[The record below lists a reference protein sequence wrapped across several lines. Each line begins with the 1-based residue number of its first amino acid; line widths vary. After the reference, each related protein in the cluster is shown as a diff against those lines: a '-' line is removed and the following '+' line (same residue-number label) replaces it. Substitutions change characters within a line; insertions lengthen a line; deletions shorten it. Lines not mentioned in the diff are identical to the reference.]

1 MNLTIILTIMT
12 NPYIEENTIRFIYIM
27 RQQVPTHIKEEV
39 IRKWLSGEQRD
50 KIASDISMGAGTVTN
65 IISEWK
71 EEIGIPT
78 ADTLRILATEFKRL
92 NINAS
97 QCAKGF
103 KLLNIINNL
112 GAQEEENIESF
123 LTQIYKLCTSKNIPP
138 ETIVNISQQI
148 VALGET
154 IPFSQIPEYMQ
165 QKIEEK
171 HRLEQ
176 EIKTLRET
184 KLSAQN
190 ECDEALRSSSI
201 TIDTLHE
208 YMRLRECLLEEYGL
222 SIDDDN
228 TLPKI
233 INVISNLKHS
243 GYDAKTITKKL
254 SNINNLQ
261 TREKELQSQ
270 VDAIEVRLKRAEQ
283 DHSIAEEKLASSKQA
298 LGVDNELQN
307 MGFGLKELKLLKST
321 VLEISASN
329 NIKPYLAV
337 KKFFDDIKDQY
348 DTKLGFERKIK
359 EMNNSLFQ
367 AQQQHHYISLEYS
380 QKKDTNDKLA
390 ELLAYGVTQDEIIYW
405 TNILK
410 DHKVEISSLHQ
421 DLVKYRTISGAYNNI
436 AAKVDSLT
444 SESNALTKKVEGLR
458 EEQRKISDLLEF
470 QSGEAMKAIQTFL
483 QNLDSQIKDASKASI
498 QTIQNIKEQS
508 LAIGKQ
514 SKIGLQFVNAE
525 VNKQLEIFQMIG
537 ASAEFSPLTKAARGE
552 IVDINEL
559 RISVI
564 RALGIMTSRL
574 DNIMY
579 RAAKDIIDKA
589 INILQSEWLFS

>member
-1 MNLTIILTIMT
+1 
-12 NPYIEENTIRFIYIM
+12 M

-50 KIASDISMGAGTVTN
+50 KIASDISIGAGTVTN
-65 IISEWK
+65 IISKWK

-78 ADTLRILATEFKRL
+78 ADTLRILSTELKRL

-103 KLLNIINNL
+103 KLLNIINKL

-176 EIKTLRET
+176 EIRTLRET

-270 VDAIEVRLKRAEQ
+270 VNAIEVRLKRAEQ
-283 DHSIAEEKLASSKQA
+283 DHSIAEEKLASNKQA
-298 LGVDNELQN
+298 LGVHNELKN
-307 MGFGLKELKLLKST
+307 MGFSLKELKLLKSI
-321 VLEISASN
+321 VLEISARN
-329 NIKPYLAV
+329 NIHSFSAV
-337 KKFFDDIKDQY
+337 KKFFEDIKNQY

-359 EMNNSLFQ
+359 EMSNSLFQ
-367 AQQQHHYISLEYS
+367 AQQQHHNISLKYS
-380 QKKDTNDKLA
+380 QMKDTNDKLA
-390 ELLAYGVTQDEIIYW
+390 ELLADGVTQEEIIYW
-405 TNILK
+405 RSILK
-410 DHKVEISSLHQ
+410 KYNIEISSVHQ
-421 DLVKYRTISGAYNNI
+421 DLVKYGTITGAYNNI

-444 SESNALTKKVEGLR
+444 SEYNALTKKVEGLR
-458 EEQRKISDLLEF
+458 EEQRKISDAIEF
-470 QSGEAMKAIQTFL
+470 QFGKCTKAIETFL
-483 QNLDSQIKDASKASI
+483 NNIDSHINEVLKTSI
-498 QTIQNIKEQS
+498 QTIKNIKEQS
-508 LAIGKQ
+508 LVISEQ
-514 SKIGLQFVNAE
+514 SKIGLQFVNTE

-537 ASAEFSPLTKAARGE
+537 ASAEFSPLIKAARGE

-559 RISVI
+559 RTSVI

-579 RAAKDIIDKA
+579 REAKDIIDKA
-589 INILQSEWLFS
+589 INILQSEFIFS

>member
-1 MNLTIILTIMT
+1 
-12 NPYIEENTIRFIYIM
+12 M
-27 RQQVPTHIKEEV
+27 RQRVPTHIKEEV

-50 KIASDISMGAGTVTN
+50 KIASDMSMGAGTVTN
-65 IISEWK
+65 IISEMK

-78 ADTLRILATEFKRL
+78 ADTLRVLATELKRL

-103 KLLNIINNL
+103 KLLNIINSL
-112 GAQEEENIESF
+112 GAQKEENIESF
-123 LTQIYKLCTSKNIPP
+123 LTQIYNLCTSKNIPP
-138 ETIVNISQQI
+138 EAIVNITQQI

-171 HRLEQ
+171 QRLEQ
-176 EIKTLRET
+176 EIRTLRET

-222 SIDDDN
+222 SIDDDD
-228 TLPKI
+228 TLPKL

-243 GYDAKTITKKL
+243 GYNAKTITKKL

-270 VDAIEVRLKRAEQ
+270 VDGLEARLKGAKQ

-298 LGVDNELQN
+298 LEVYNELKN
-307 MGFGLKELKLLKST
+307 MGFGLKELKLLKYI
-321 VLEISASN
+321 VMEISKSN
-329 NIKPYLAV
+329 NINPYHAFE
-337 KKFFDDIKDQY
+337 KFFDDVKEQY
-348 DTKLGFERKIK
+348 DNKLGFERKIK
-359 EMNNSLFQ
+359 EMNNSLSR
-367 AQQQHHYISLEYS
+367 AQQQHHNILLEYS
-380 QKKDTNDKLA
+380 QMKDTNDKLA
-390 ELLAYGVTQDEIIYW
+390 QLLAYGVTQNEIIYW
-405 TNILK
+405 TSILK
-410 DHKVEISSLHQ
+410 DHKVEKSSFHE
-421 DLVKYRTISGAYNNI
+421 DLVKYGTIIGAYNNI

-444 SESNALTKKVEGLR
+444 CEYNALTKKVEGLR
-458 EEQRKISDLLEF
+458 EEERRISDLLEF
-470 QSGEAMKAIQTFL
+470 RLGEATKVIQTFL
-483 QNLDSQIKDASKASI
+483 QNLNSHIKETSKASI

-508 LAIGKQ
+508 LAIGEQ

-537 ASAEFSPLTKAARGE
+537 ASAEFSPLIKAARGE

-574 DNIMY
+574 DNIEY
-579 RAAKDIIDKA
+579 RFAKDIIDKA
-589 INILQSEWLFS
+589 INILQSEWFFS

>member
-1 MNLTIILTIMT
+1 
-12 NPYIEENTIRFIYIM
+12 M

-65 IISEWK
+65 IISKWK

-103 KLLNIINNL
+103 KLLNIINKL

-148 VALGET
+148 VTLGET

-176 EIKTLRET
+176 EIRTLRET

-270 VDAIEVRLKRAEQ
+270 VNAIEVRLKRAEQ
-283 DHSIAEEKLASSKQA
+283 DHSIAEETLASNKQA
-298 LGVDNELQN
+298 LGVHNELKN
-307 MGFGLKELKLLKST
+307 MGFSLKELKLLKSI
-321 VLEISASN
+321 VLEISARN
-329 NIKPYLAV
+329 NIHSFSAV
-337 KKFFDDIKDQY
+337 KKFFEDIKNQY

-380 QKKDTNDKLA
+380 QMKDTNDKLA
-390 ELLAYGVTQDEIIYW
+390 ELLAFGVTQEEIIYW
-405 TNILK
+405 RSILK
-410 DHKVEISSLHQ
+410 KYNIEISSVHQ
-421 DLVKYRTISGAYNNI
+421 DLVKYGTITGAYNNI

-444 SESNALTKKVEGLR
+444 SEYNALTKKVEGLR
-458 EEQRKISDLLEF
+458 EEQRKISDAIEF
-470 QSGEAMKAIQTFL
+470 QFGKCTKAIETFL
-483 QNLDSQIKDASKASI
+483 NNIDSHINEVLKTSI
-498 QTIQNIKEQS
+498 QTIKNIKEQS
-508 LAIGKQ
+508 LVISEQ
-514 SKIGLQFVNAE
+514 SKIGLQFVNTE

-537 ASAEFSPLTKAARGE
+537 ASAEFSPLIKAARGE

-559 RISVI
+559 RTSVI

-579 RAAKDIIDKA
+579 REAKDIIDKA
-589 INILQSEWLFS
+589 INILQSEFIFS

>member
-1 MNLTIILTIMT
+1 MT

-65 IISEWK
+65 IISKWK
-71 EEIGIPT
+71 EETGIPT

-148 VALGET
+148 VTLGET

-222 SIDDDN
+222 SIDEEGEEEGD
-228 TLPKI
+228 LPKI

-261 TREKELQSQ
+261 TSEKELQSQ
-270 VDAIEVRLKRAEQ
+270 VDGLEVRLKGAEQ
-283 DHSIAEEKLASSKQA
+283 EYSIAEEKLASSKQA
-298 LGVDNELQN
+298 LGVYNELQN
-307 MGFGLKELKLLKST
+307 MGFGLKELELLKSIVT
-321 VLEISASN
+321 EISKSN
-329 NIKPYLAV
+329 NIINPYHAFE
-337 KKFFDDIKDQY
+337 KFFDDIKDQY

-380 QKKDTNDKLA
+380 QMKDTNDKLA
-390 ELLAYGVTQDEIIYW
+390 ELLAFGVIQEEIIYW
-405 TNILK
+405 TSMLK
-410 DHKVEISSLHQ
+410 DHKVEMSSLHE
-421 DLVKYRTISGAYNNI
+421 DLVKYRTITCAYNNI

-444 SESNALTKKVEGLR
+444 SEYNALTKKIEGLR
-458 EEQRKISDLLEF
+458 EEQRKISNDIEF
-470 QSGEAMKAIQTFL
+470 QFGMCTKAIETFL
-483 QNLDSQIKDASKASI
+483 NNLDSHINEVLKTSI
-498 QTIQNIKEQS
+498 QTIKNIKEQS
-508 LAIGKQ
+508 LVISEQ
-514 SKIGLQFVNAE
+514 SKIGLQFVNTE

-537 ASAEFSPLTKAARGE
+537 ASAEFSPLIKAARGE

-559 RISVI
+559 RTSVI

-579 RAAKDIIDKA
+579 KEAKDKIDKA

>member
-1 MNLTIILTIMT
+1 MT
-12 NPYIEENTIRFIYIM
+12 NTYIEENIIIFVYM

-78 ADTLRILATEFKRL
+78 ADTLRILATELKRL

-97 QCAKGF
+97 QCAKGYR
-103 KLLNIINNL
+103 LLNIINNF

-138 ETIVNISQQI
+138 EAIVNISQQI

-171 HRLEQ
+171 QRLEQ
-176 EIKTLRET
+176 EIRTLRET

-190 ECDEALRSSSI
+190 ECDEALRSSNI

-208 YMRLRECLLEEYGL
+208 YMRLRECLLEEYSL
-222 SIDDDN
+222 SIDDD
-228 TLPKI
+228 TLPKL

-270 VDAIEVRLKRAEQ
+270 VDGLEARLKEAKQ
-283 DHSIAEEKLASSKQA
+283 GYSIAEEKLASSKQV
-298 LGVDNELQN
+298 LGVYNELQN
-307 MGFGLKELKLLKST
+307 MGFGLKELKLLKSIVT
-321 VLEISASN
+321 EISKSN
-329 NIKPYLAV
+329 NTKPYLAV

-367 AQQQHHYISLEYS
+367 AQQQHHNISLKYS
-380 QKKDTNDKLA
+380 QMKDTNDKLA
-390 ELLAYGVTQDEIIYW
+390 ELLAYGVTQEEIIYW
-405 TNILK
+405 TSILK
-410 DHKVEISSLHQ
+410 DHKVEISSLHE
-421 DLVKYRTISGAYNNI
+421 DLVKYGTIIGAYNNI

-444 SESNALTKKVEGLR
+444 SEYNALTKKIEGLR
-458 EEQRKISDLLEF
+458 EEQRRISDVIEVQL
-470 QSGEAMKAIQTFL
+470 GKCTKAIGTFL
-483 QNLDSQIKDASKASI
+483 NNIDSRINEVSKTSI
-498 QTIQNIKEQS
+498 QTIKNIKEQS
-508 LAIGKQ
+508 LAIGEQ

-537 ASAEFSPLTKAARGE
+537 ASAEFSPLIKAARGE
-552 IVDINEL
+552 IVDVDEL
-559 RISVI
+559 KTSVI

-574 DNIMY
+574 DNIEY
-579 RAAKDIIDKA
+579 RFAKDIIDKA
-589 INILQSEWLFS
+589 INILQSEWFFS

>member
-12 NPYIEENTIRFIYIM
+12 NSSIEENTIFIYIM

-50 KIASDISMGAGTVTN
+50 KIASDISIGAGTVTN
-65 IISEWK
+65 IISKWK

-78 ADTLRILATEFKRL
+78 ADTLRILSTELKRL

-103 KLLNIINNL
+103 KLLNIINKL

-176 EIKTLRET
+176 EIRTLRET

-222 SIDDDN
+222 SIDDD
-228 TLPKI
+228 TLPKL

-270 VDAIEVRLKRAEQ
+270 VDAIEVRLKRAKQEY
-283 DHSIAEEKLASSKQA
+283 SAYEEKLTSHKHSLA
-298 LGVDNELQN
+298 LYDELQN
-307 MGFGLKELKLLKST
+307 MGFGLKELKLLKYI
-321 VLEISASN
+321 VMEISKSN
-329 NIKPYLAV
+329 NNINPHHAFE
-337 KKFFDDIKDQY
+337 KFFDDIKEQY
-348 DTKLGFERKIK
+348 DNKLGFERMIK
-359 EMNNSLFQ
+359 EINNSLSQ
-367 AQQQHHYISLEYS
+367 ARQQHHNILLEYS
-380 QKKDTNDKLA
+380 QMKDTNDKLA

-405 TNILK
+405 TSILK
-410 DHKVEISSLHQ
+410 GHKVEISSLH
-421 DLVKYRTISGAYNNI
+421 
-436 AAKVDSLT
+436 
-444 SESNALTKKVEGLR
+444 
-458 EEQRKISDLLEF
+458 
-470 QSGEAMKAIQTFL
+470 
-483 QNLDSQIKDASKASI
+483 
-498 QTIQNIKEQS
+498 
-508 LAIGKQ
+508 
-514 SKIGLQFVNAE
+514 
-525 VNKQLEIFQMIG
+525 
-537 ASAEFSPLTKAARGE
+537 
-552 IVDINEL
+552 
-559 RISVI
+559 
-564 RALGIMTSRL
+564 
-574 DNIMY
+574 
-579 RAAKDIIDKA
+579 
-589 INILQSEWLFS
+589 

>member
-1 MNLTIILTIMT
+1 
-12 NPYIEENTIRFIYIM
+12 
-27 RQQVPTHIKEEV
+27 
-39 IRKWLSGEQRD
+39 
-50 KIASDISMGAGTVTN
+50 MGAGTVSN

-78 ADTLRILATEFKRL
+78 ADTLRVLATGLKRL
-92 NINAS
+92 NINAL
-97 QCAKGF
+97 QCAKGYR
-103 KLLNIINNL
+103 LLNIINNL
-112 GAQEEENIESF
+112 GVQEEEENIESF
-123 LTQIYKLCTSKNIPP
+123 LTQIHKLCTSKNIPP
-138 ETIVNISQQI
+138 EVIVNISQQM

-171 HRLEQ
+171 QRLEQ

-190 ECDEALRSSSI
+190 ECDEALRSSGI
-201 TIDTLHE
+201 TIHTLHE

-222 SIDDDN
+222 SIDDDDD
-228 TLPKI
+228 TLPKL
-233 INVISNLKHS
+233 INVISNLKYS
-243 GYDAKTITKKL
+243 GYDAKAITKKL

-270 VDAIEVRLKRAEQ
+270 ADAIEVRLKRAEQ

-298 LGVDNELQN
+298 LAVYNELQN
-307 MGFGLKELKLLKST
+307 MGFGLKELKLLKYI
-321 VLEISASN
+321 VMEISKSN
-329 NIKPYLAV
+329 NIDPYNAFE
-337 KKFFDDIKDQY
+337 KFFDDIKEQY
-348 DTKLGFERKIK
+348 DNKLGFERKII

-367 AQQQHHYISLEYS
+367 ATRQHHYISLEYS
-380 QKKDTNDKLA
+380 QMKDTNDKLA
-390 ELLAYGVTQDEIIYW
+390 ELLAQDITQEEIIYW
-405 TNILK
+405 TSILR
-410 DHKVEISSLHQ
+410 DHNVEKSSLHQ
-421 DLVKYRTISGAYNNI
+421 DLVKYGTIRGAYNNI
-436 AAKVDSLT
+436 AAKVDALT

-458 EEQRKISDLLEF
+458 EKQRRISDLLEF
-470 QSGEAMKAIQTFL
+470 QSGEATKAIQTFL
-483 QNLDSQIKDASKASI
+483 QNLDSQIKDASKTSI
-498 QTIQNIKEQS
+498 QTIQNMNEQS

-525 VNKQLEIFQMIG
+525 VNKQLKIFQMIG
-537 ASAEFSPLTKAARGE
+537 ASAEFSPLIQAARGE

-574 DNIMY
+574 DNIEY
-579 RAAKDIIDKA
+579 RLAKDIIDKA
-589 INILQSEWLFS
+589 INILQSEFFFS

>member
-1 MNLTIILTIMT
+1 MT
-12 NPYIEENTIRFIYIM
+12 NPYIEENIIRFVYIM
-27 RQQVPTHIKEEV
+27 RQRVPTHIKEEV

-50 KIASDISMGAGTVTN
+50 KIASDMSMGAGTVTN
-65 IISEWK
+65 IISEMK

-78 ADTLRILATEFKRL
+78 ADTLRVLATELKRL

-103 KLLNIINNL
+103 KLLNIINSL
-112 GAQEEENIESF
+112 GAQKEENIESF
-123 LTQIYKLCTSKNIPP
+123 LTQIYNLCTSKNIPP
-138 ETIVNISQQI
+138 EAIVNITQQI

-171 HRLEQ
+171 QRLEQ
-176 EIKTLRET
+176 EIRTLRET

-222 SIDDDN
+222 SIDDDD
-228 TLPKI
+228 TLPKL

-243 GYDAKTITKKL
+243 GYNAKTITKKL

-270 VDAIEVRLKRAEQ
+270 VDGLEARLKGAKQ

-298 LGVDNELQN
+298 LEVYNELKN
-307 MGFGLKELKLLKST
+307 MGFGLKELKLLKYI
-321 VLEISASN
+321 VMEISKSN
-329 NIKPYLAV
+329 NINPYHAFE
-337 KKFFDDIKDQY
+337 KFFDDVKEQY
-348 DTKLGFERKIK
+348 DNKLGFERKIK
-359 EMNNSLFQ
+359 EMNNSLSR
-367 AQQQHHYISLEYS
+367 AQQQHHNILLEYS
-380 QKKDTNDKLA
+380 QMKDTNDKLA
-390 ELLAYGVTQDEIIYW
+390 QLLAYGVTQNEIIYW
-405 TNILK
+405 TSILK
-410 DHKVEISSLHQ
+410 DHKVEKSSFHE
-421 DLVKYRTISGAYNNI
+421 DLVKYGTIIGAYNNI

-444 SESNALTKKVEGLR
+444 SEYNALTKKVEGLR
-458 EEQRKISDLLEF
+458 EEERRISDLLEF
-470 QSGEAMKAIQTFL
+470 RLGEATKVIQTFL
-483 QNLDSQIKDASKASI
+483 QNLNSHIKETSKASI

-508 LAIGKQ
+508 LAIGEQ

-537 ASAEFSPLTKAARGE
+537 ASAEFSPLIKAARGE

-574 DNIMY
+574 DNIEY
-579 RAAKDIIDKA
+579 RFAKDIIDKA
-589 INILQSEWLFS
+589 INILQSEWFFS

>member
-1 MNLTIILTIMT
+1 
-12 NPYIEENTIRFIYIM
+12 M

-50 KIASDISMGAGTVTN
+50 KIASDMSMGAGTVTN
-65 IISEWK
+65 IISEMK

-78 ADTLRILATEFKRL
+78 ADALRVLATELKRL

-97 QCAKGF
+97 QCAKGCR
-103 KLLNIINNL
+103 LLNIINNL

-138 ETIVNISQQI
+138 EAIVNITQQI

-171 HRLEQ
+171 QRLEQ
-176 EIKTLRET
+176 EIRTLRET

-208 YMRLRECLLEEYGL
+208 YMHLKECLLEEYGL
-222 SIDDDN
+222 SIEEEEEEEGD
-228 TLPKI
+228 LPKI

-243 GYDAKTITKKL
+243 GYNAKTITKKL

-270 VDAIEVRLKRAEQ
+270 VDGLEARLKSAKQ
-283 DHSIAEEKLASSKQA
+283 DHSIAEEKLASNKQA
-298 LGVDNELQN
+298 LEVYNELKN
-307 MGFGLKELKLLKST
+307 MGFGLKELRLLKYI
-321 VLEISASN
+321 VMEISKNN
-329 NIKPYLAV
+329 NINPYHAFE
-337 KKFFDDIKDQY
+337 KFFDDIKEQY
-348 DTKLGFERKIK
+348 DNKLGFERKIK
-359 EMNNSLFQ
+359 EMNNSLLL
-367 AQQQHHYISLEYS
+367 AQQQHHNILLEYS
-380 QKKDTNDKLA
+380 QMKDTNDKLA
-390 ELLAYGVTQDEIIYW
+390 QLLAYGVTQDEIIYW
-405 TNILK
+405 TSILK
-410 DHKVEISSLHQ
+410 DHKVEKSSLHQ
-421 DLVKYRTISGAYNNI
+421 DLVKYGTIIGAYNNI

-444 SESNALTKKVEGLR
+444 SEYNALTKKVEGLR
-458 EEQRKISDLLEF
+458 EEQRRISDVIEF
-470 QSGEAMKAIQTFL
+470 RLGKCTKAIETFL
-483 QNLDSQIKDASKASI
+483 NNLDSHINEVSKTSI
-498 QTIQNIKEQS
+498 QTIKNVKEQS
-508 LAIGKQ
+508 LVIGEQ
-514 SKIGLQFVNAE
+514 SKIGLQSISEKV
-525 VNKQLEIFQMIG
+525 KQQLDLYQEIG
-537 ASAEFSPLTKAARGE
+537 SPAEFSPLIKAARGE

-564 RALGIMTSRL
+564 RALGIMSSRL

-579 RAAKDIIDKA
+579 RAVKDIIDKA
-589 INILQSEWLFS
+589 INILQSGWFFS